1 MVRITAG
8 CVALAAIS
16 LLGPSQPSYDPW
28 AWLVWGRELA
38 HFSLDTTSG
47 PSWKPLPVI
56 FTTLFAPF
64 SMLDDRIP
72 PAMWIVVAR
81 TGGLLAVVLAFRV
94 AARLAGGPSARRWVA
109 GDVAA
114 GALLLTPEW
123 FRYLIHGNEV
133 PLAIALAL
141 AAVDRHLDGS
151 RRAAFVLGALVCLA
165 RPELFGFLALYG
177 AYLWWTE
184 PATRTLVGATAVLVV
199 AAWLVPSW
207 IGAGDPLYAGNQ
219 ARSEPSW
226 SLSLAPAPWR
236 AALSVAQDQALLVI
250 ELLAVVAVAGAL
262 ARRRAGSLAPE
273 RPGEVMALGGF
284 GLSMVV
290 LYAAMTEA
298 GFSGNARYVLPAIA
312 AIAVLGGVGAA
323 LAGEL
328 VVRAAGVRHPVAAAG
343 IAGTVLLLAAAP
355 EITAH
360 VRATGTE
367 TSESLERSRLHSR
380 LDGAVRQVGERFVLL
395 FGPPTVNRSFQTHL
409 AWDLKL
415 HLSDVQGS
423 RGRGVVFRAP
433 EQPVAGV
440 VRVYPRARRRLLIAR
455 VGPWTVSERS
465 ATTHVFTW
473 PIEGF
478 SLRNAAARLSDPAPR
493 RGAPGSG

>member
-1 MVRITAG
+1 MARITAG

-28 AWLVWGRELA
+28 AWLVWGREVA
-38 HFSLDTTSG
+38 HLSLDTTSG
-47 PSWKPLPVI
+47 PSWKPLPVM
-56 FTTLFAPF
+56 FTTLFAPL
-64 SMLDDRIP
+64 SALDDRIP

-81 TGGLLAVVLAFRV
+81 TGGLLAIVLAFRL
-94 AARLAGGPSARRWVA
+94 AARLAGGPSVRRWTA
-109 GDVAA
+109 GAVAA

-151 RRAAFVLGALVCLA
+151 RRAAFVLGAAVCLA
-165 RPELFGFLALYG
+165 RPELFGFLLLYG

-199 AAWLVPSW
+199 AAWIVPSW
-207 IGAGDPLYAGNQ
+207 IGAGSPLYAGNQ

-226 SLSLAPAPWR
+226 SLSLAPVPWR
-236 AALSVAQDQALLVI
+236 AALSVAQDQSLLVI
-250 ELLAVVAVAGAL
+250 ELLALVGLGGAL

-273 RPGEVMALGGF
+273 RPGVVVALGAF
-284 GLSMVV
+284 ALAMVA

-298 GFSGNARYVLPAIA
+298 GFSGNARYVLPAVA
-312 AIAVLGGVGAA
+312 AIAVLAGVGAA

-328 VVRAAGVRHPVAAAG
+328 VVRAGAGRHPVVVAAV
-343 IAGTVLLLAAAP
+343 AGTVLLLAATPA
-355 EITAH
+355 IRAH
-360 VRATGTE
+360 VRATRVE
-367 TSESLERSRLHSR
+367 TSESLERSRLHSQ
-380 LDGAVRQVGERFVLL
+380 LDTAVGQVGDDFVLL

-440 VRVYPRARRRLLIAR
+440 VRVYARARKRVMIAR

-465 ATTHVFTW
+465 VAKHVFTW
-473 PIEGF
+473 PIESF
-478 SLRNAAARLSDPAPR
+478 SLRNAAAVRA
-493 RGAPGSG
+493 GS

>member
-1 MVRITAG
+1 MARITAG

-16 LLGPSQPSYDPW
+16 LFGPSEPSYDPW
-28 AWLVWGRELA
+28 AWLVWGREVV

-47 PSWKPLPVI
+47 PSWKPLPVV

-64 SMLDDRIP
+64 SALDDGIP

-81 TGGLLAVVLAFRV
+81 TGGLLAIVLAFRL
-94 AARLAGGPSARRWVA
+94 AARLAGGPAVRRWTA
-109 GDVAA
+109 GTVAA
-114 GALLLTPEW
+114 VALLLTPEW

-151 RRAAFVLGALVCLA
+151 RRAAFMLGAAVCLA
-165 RPELFGFLALYG
+165 RPELFGFLLLYG
-177 AYLWWTE
+177 AYLCWTE

-207 IGAGDPLYAGNQ
+207 IGAGNPLYAGNQ

-236 AALSVAQDQALLVI
+236 AALSVAQHQSLLVV
-250 ELLAVVAVAGAL
+250 ELLALVGVAGAL

-273 RPGEVMALGGF
+273 RPGVVVALGAF
-284 GLSMVV
+284 ALTMVA

-298 GFSGNARYVLPAIA
+298 GFSGNARYVLPAVA

-328 VVRAAGVRHPVAAAG
+328 VVRAGGASRPVGAAA
-343 IAGTVLLLAAAP
+343 IAGIVLLLAVVP
-355 EITAH
+355 EIRSH
-360 VRATGTE
+360 VRATRSE
-367 TSESLERSRLHSR
+367 TSESLERSRLHSQ
-380 LDGAVRQVGERFVLL
+380 LDRAVQRVGDDYILL

-423 RGRGVVFRAP
+423 RGRGVVFRTP

-440 VRVYPRARRRLLIAR
+440 VRVYARARKRVQIAR
-455 VGPWTVSERS
+455 VGAWRVSERS
-465 ATTHVFTW
+465 AARHVFTW
-473 PIEGF
+473 PVVGF
-478 SLRNAAARLSDPAPR
+478 SLRTAAFVRT
-493 RGAPGSG
+493 GS

>member
-8 CVALAAIS
+8 CVVVAVIS
-16 LLGPSQPSYDPW
+16 LLGPSEPSYDPW
-28 AWLVWGRELA
+28 AWLVWGREIA
-38 HFSLDTTSG
+38 HLGLDTTSG
-47 PSWKPLPVI
+47 PSWKPLPVV

-64 SMLDDRIP
+64 SALDDRIP
-72 PAMWIVVAR
+72 PALWIVVAR

-109 GDVAA
+109 GAVAA

-177 AYLWWTE
+177 AYIWWTE
-184 PATRTLVGATAVLVV
+184 PATRNLVGATAVLVV

-207 IGAGDPLYAGNQ
+207 IGAGDPFYAGNQ

-226 SLSLAPAPWR
+226 SLSLVSSPWR

-250 ELLAVVAVAGAL
+250 ELLAVLAVAGAV
-262 ARRRAGSLAPE
+262 ARRRAGALAPE
-273 RPGEVMALGGF
+273 QPGVVIALAGF
-284 GLSMVV
+284 GLSMVA
-290 LYAAMTEA
+290 LYAVMTEA

-328 VVRAAGVRHPVAAAG
+328 VVRAAGGRHPAVAAAL
-343 IAGTVLLLAAAP
+343 AGAALLLAATP
-355 EITAH
+355 EIVGH
-360 VRATGTE
+360 GRATRAE

-380 LDGAVRQVGERFVLL
+380 LDAAVRTRGGAVHPPLRATHGEPLVPDPSGL
-395 FGPPTVNRSFQTHL
+395 GPEASPERRAGL
-409 AWDLKL
+409 A
-415 HLSDVQGS
+415 
-423 RGRGVVFRAP
+423 
-433 EQPVAGV
+433 
-440 VRVYPRARRRLLIAR
+440 RARGGVPGAREAGGRSGAR
-455 VGPWTVSERS
+455 VREGSE
-465 ATTHVFTW
+465 
-473 PIEGF
+473 EG
-478 SLRNAAARLSDPAPR
+478 S
-493 RGAPGSG
+493 